1 MKRQP
6 ATKTVVNWG
15 KTERLLRMAT
25 EEDLIKTQLR
35 IPSDLY
41 EQVKDM
47 ADRHFR
53 STNAEI
59 LYLVSLGLGLVKEYA
74 SPEEVREIIR
84 EELARLSKAG

>member
-1 MKRQP
+1 MNMQY

-15 KTERLLRMAT
+15 KTDWLLEMAT
-25 EEDLIKTQLR
+25 EDDLIKTQLR

-41 EQVKDM
+41 EQVKNM

-59 LYLVSLGLGLVKEYA
+59 VYLVSLGIGLAKEHA
-74 SPEEVREIIR
+74 SPEDIREIIR
-84 EELARLSKAG
+84 EELARLGKVG